1 MKASTLHGI
10 ELVDASIDAGATFGD
25 AARALGASG
34 LGALAVLDGTRVVGL
49 FTDEEL
55 LLGVSPRYVGELRHT
70 AFMETELPSLREQ
83 ATAIVAEPVRQ
94 HMRKPTTIQLE
105 AGSLH
110 AAERF
115 VHCDEGALPVVDDDD
130 RFVGML
136 SRTQFA
142 HALLRRLVSGEPQS
156 S

>member
-1 MKASTLHGI
+1 VKATTLHGI
-10 ELVDASIDAGATFGD
+10 PLVDASVDVSATFGD
-25 AARALGASG
+25 AARVLSG
-34 LGALAVLDGTRVVGL
+34 SRLSGLAVLDEGRVVGL

-55 LLGVSPRYVGELRHT
+55 LLALSPRYLDELRHT
-70 AFMETELPSLREQ
+70 AFLETELPSLRGQ
-83 ATAIVAEPVRQ
+83 ATSVRAEPVRK
-94 HMRKPTTIQLE
+94 HMRKPTTIELE

-115 VHCDEGALPVVDDDD
+115 VHSDEGALPVVDDDD

-142 HALLRRLVSGEPQS
+142 HALLKRLADDES
-156 S
+156 

>member
-1 MKASTLHGI
+1 MKATTLHGI
-10 ELVDASIDAGATFGD
+10 PLVDASVDVSATFGE
-25 AARALGASG
+25 AARVLSESRLAG
-34 LGALAVLDGTRVVGL
+34 LAVLEGDRVVGL

-55 LLGVSPRYVGELRHT
+55 LLGVSPRYLDELRHT
-70 AFMETELPSLREQ
+70 AFLETELPSLRGQ
-83 ATAIVAEPVRQ
+83 AATVRSEPVRD
-94 HMRKPTTIQLE
+94 HMRKPITIELE

-142 HALLRRLVSGEPQS
+142 HALLKRLAGE
-156 S
+156 